1 MKRKDV
7 NENEEDV
14 RTAPKHWNQAK
25 ARFGLTPEELAMAKE
40 AGFNPVSMDVSARG
54 RKIRRR
60 SLDTL
65 PLRATA
71 AQTKKVKH
79 EIRERYAWLFGEVPL
94 PPVEA
99 PRAKK
104 SDGAQYESD
113 SITELTATIPTD
125 LRQQVALGCVRR
137 GLSLDEGVRAAL
149 ESHFPPAADTL
160 PPDVVAKARKD
171 RPPHS
176 PSSRWLTVTSGLLLA
191 LPLIGRVF

>member
-1 MKRKDV
+1 MRA
-7 NENEEDV
+7 
-14 RTAPKHWNQAK
+14 APKHWNQAK

-40 AGFNPVSMDVSARG
+40 AGFQPGING
-54 RKIRRR
+54 RVGEWEEIKRR

-65 PLRATA
+65 PLGATA

-99 PRAKK
+99 PGAKK
-104 SDGAQYESD
+104 SERAQYESD
-113 SITELTATIPTD
+113 SMTELTATIPTD

-137 GLSLDEGVRAAL
+137 GLGLDEGVRAAL

-160 PPDVVAKARKD
+160 PPDVVAARTTGV
-171 RPPHS
+171 RE
-176 PSSRWLTVTSGLLLA
+176 R
-191 LPLIGRVF
+191 